1 MLSVAQSPII
11 IYFNHLFFRACE
23 IRYFEIHGKVRPDT
37 PFPLR
42 NIEKSKNYMLKIFAK
57 IFGSKHEKDIKKI
70 QPLVDR
76 INELFGS
83 YQSLSDEA
91 FRNIGT
97 ELRKKVRDHIAPF
110 EKQIKETEKKL
121 DRPDVSHEENEK
133 LNALLEQIR
142 NDYEEATARIL
153 DEILPETFALVKETC
168 RRLKGYTYTV
178 MGRDMVWDMVPYD
191 VQLIGGI
198 VLHQGKISEMAT
210 GEGKT
215 LVSTLPVFLNALTG
229 RGVHVVTV
237 NEYLAQRDME
247 WMRPVYEYHGLSTGV
262 ILSGLYAAQRR
273 NEYLCDITWGT
284 NSEFGFDYLRDN
296 MADSAEEMVQRDFYF
311 AIVDEVD
318 SVLIDEARTPL
329 IISGP
334 VPNSDTDTKYREI
347 KPWIE
352 QLVRSQQNLVASLLG
367 EAEKTLK
374 DKPNDFDAGLAL
386 LRVKRGQ
393 PKNNRFIK
401 MLSQTGIG
409 KLIQSVENE
418 YLKDNSSRMHE
429 VDDELFY
436 AVDEKANTI
445 DLTEKGR
452 EFLSRLS
459 HQDRDLFLLPD
470 VGSEIATIEADNK
483 LQPSDK
489 IRRKDDVYRLYS
501 ERSESLHTISQLLKA
516 YTLFAKDDEYVVQD
530 GQVMI
535 VDEFTGRVL
544 AGRRYSD
551 GLHQAIEAKENVKIE
566 GETQTMATITIQNF
580 FRLYKKLAGMTGT
593 AETEASEFFEIY
605 KLDVVVIPT
614 NRPIARR
621 DQDDLVYK
629 TRREKYNAIVNKVQE
644 LTGKG
649 QPVLVGTASVEV
661 SETLSRMLRAKRIPH
676 NVLNAKQHASE
687 ADIVAMAGQKSAVT
701 IATNMAGRGTDIK
714 LGTGVREMGGLFI
727 LGSERHESR
736 RIDRQLRGR
745 AGRQGDPGE
754 SIFYVSLEDE
764 LMRLFGSER
773 VIAVMDRLGHE
784 EGDVIEH
791 SMITKSIERA
801 QKKVEEQ
808 NFAIRKRLLE
818 YDDVM
823 NQQREV
829 VYTRRRKALKMDRL
843 TTDIMDLLHDYCQT
857 VVKRYHDAHDPAG
870 LEEQL
875 LREISVEFKP
885 DIPTFEQQ
893 PFEKTAEALFK
904 TASEFYHRKESAL
917 PDEIMRQ
924 IEKYAVLSVI
934 DHKWREHLREI
945 DGLRE
950 GINLRAYGQKDPLLE
965 YKQEAYKMFVMLLHE
980 IEHETLALAFKL
992 FPLTPEES
1000 EEIEAR
1006 QRRQAV
1012 RQERLVAKHAE
1023 ADSAYQI
1030 AAEASIDATLSM
1042 PGDEIVIQQPVRAE
1056 QKPGRNDA
1064 CPCGSGKKYKNCCG
1078 ANE

>member
-1 MLSVAQSPII
+1 
-11 IYFNHLFFRACE
+11 
-23 IRYFEIHGKVRPDT
+23 
-37 PFPLR
+37 
-42 NIEKSKNYMLKIFAK
+42 MLKIFEK
-57 IFGSKHEKDIKKI
+57 IFGSKHDKDLKKI
-70 QPLVDR
+70 QPLVEK
-76 INELFGS
+76 INELYGQL
-83 YQSLSDEA
+83 QSLSDDA
-91 FRNIGT
+91 FRQKGV
-97 ELRKKVRDHIAPF
+97 ELKTRVRQHLAPVE
-110 EKQIKETEKKL
+110 EKIREIESKL
-121 DRPDVSHEENEK
+121 ERPDVSLEENEQ
-133 LNALLEQIR
+133 LNIQLEQIR
-142 NDYEEATARIL
+142 KDYEAATSTIL
-153 DEILPETFALVKETC
+153 DEVLPETFALVKETC
-168 RRLKGYTYTV
+168 RRLKNHTYTV
-178 MGRDMVWDMVPYD
+178 VGREMVWDMVPHD
-191 VQLIGGI
+191 VQLIGGV
-198 VLHQGKISEMAT
+198 VLHQSKISEMAT

-262 ILSGLYAAQRR
+262 ILAHLHSDERR
-273 NEYLCDITWGT
+273 DQYLCDITWGT

-296 MADSAEEMVQRDFYF
+296 MAATPEEMVQRGHFF

-334 VPNSDTDTKYREI
+334 VPNGDNETKFHEI

-352 QLVRSQQNLVASLLG
+352 QLVRAQQNLVASLLT
-367 EAEKTLK
+367 EAEKLMKEKPTK
-374 DKPNDFDAGLAL
+374 DNPTEFNAGLAL
-386 LRVKRGQ
+386 LRVKRAQ
-393 PKNNRFIK
+393 PKNSRFTK
-401 MLSQTGIG
+401 MLSQTGVG

-429 VDDELFY
+429 VDDALFY
-436 AVDEKANTI
+436 AVDEKGNTI
-445 DLTEKGR
+445 DLTDKGR

-470 VGSEIATIEADNK
+470 VGTEVAAIEADKN

-489 IRRKDDVYRLYS
+489 VLKKDEVYRLYADRS
-501 ERSESLHTISQLLKA
+501 ERLHNISQLLKA

-530 GQVMI
+530 GVVMI

-544 AGRRYSD
+544 AGRRYSE

-566 GETQTMATITIQNF
+566 GETQTMATVTIQNF
-580 FRLYKKLAGMTGT
+580 FRLYKKLSGMTGT

-614 NRPIARR
+614 NKPVVRH
-621 DQDDLVYK
+621 DMDDLVYK
-629 TRREKYNAIVNKVQE
+629 TRREKYNALVNKVQE
-644 LTGKG
+644 LQTKG
-649 QPVLVGTASVEV
+649 QPVLLGTASVEV
-661 SETLSRMLRAKRIPH
+661 SETLSRMLRAKRIVH
-676 NVLNAKQHASE
+676 NVLNAKQHDRE
-687 ADIVAMAGQKSAVT
+687 AEVVAMAGQKGAVT

-714 LGTGVREMGGLFI
+714 LGEGVRELGGLFI

-754 SIFYVSLEDE
+754 SIFFVSLEDE

-773 VIAVMDRLGHE
+773 VIAIMDKLGHE

-829 VYTRRRKALKMDRL
+829 IYSRRRNALKMDRL
-843 TTDIMDLLHDYCQT
+843 KADILDLLHDYSLS
-857 VVKRYHDAHDPAG
+857 VVKKFHATGDVTG
-870 LEEQL
+870 LEEQI
-875 LREISVEFKP
+875 LRELSVEFKP
-885 DIPTFEQQ
+885 DAQSFERETE
-893 PFEKTAEALFK
+893 EKTAAELFK
-904 TASEFYHRKESAL
+904 TAAEFYRRKEAML
-917 PDEIMRQ
+917 PDEMMRQ
-924 IEKYAVLSVI
+924 IEKYAVVSVI
-934 DHKWREHLREI
+934 DQKWREHLREI
-945 DGLRE
+945 DSLRE

-965 YKQEAYKMFVMLLHE
+965 YKQEAYHLFVGLLGE
-980 IEHETLALAFKL
+980 IEHETLSLAFKL
-992 FPLTPEES
+992 FPVTEDDAG
-1000 EEIEAR
+1000 EIEKR

-1012 RQERLVAKHAE
+1012 KQERLVAKHPEAE
-1023 ADSAYQI
+1023 SAYEI
-1030 AAEASIDATLSM
+1030 AVETEGGSASVL
-1042 PGDEIVIQQPVRAE
+1042 PGGDVTIQMPVRAE
-1056 QKPGRNDA
+1056 AKPGRNDD

-1078 ANE
+1078 REE

>member
-1 MLSVAQSPII
+1 
-11 IYFNHLFFRACE
+11 
-23 IRYFEIHGKVRPDT
+23 
-37 PFPLR
+37 
-42 NIEKSKNYMLKIFAK
+42 MLKIFEK
-57 IFGSKHEKDIKKI
+57 IFGSKHDKDLKKI

-76 INELFGS
+76 INELYGPL
-83 YQSLSDEA
+83 QSLSDDA
-91 FRNIGT
+91 FRQKGVELKNRVRQHLGT
-97 ELRKKVRDHIAPF
+97 FVTK
-110 EKQIKETEKKL
+110 IKEIESKL
-121 DRPDVSHEENEK
+121 DRPDVSLEENEQ
-133 LNALLEQIR
+133 LNGELDQVRKDFEA
-142 NDYEEATARIL
+142 ATAAIL
-153 DEILPETFALVKETC
+153 DEVLPETFALVKDTC
-168 RRLKGYTYTV
+168 RRLKGHKYLV
-178 MGRDMVWDMVPYD
+178 MGREMTWDMVPYD

-215 LVSTLPVFLNALTG
+215 LVSSLPVFLNSLTG

-262 ILSGLYAAQRR
+262 IVSSLNSDERR

-296 MADSAEEMVQRDFYF
+296 IAGSPEDMVQRDYYF

-334 VPNSDTDTKYREI
+334 VPGGDNDTKFYEI

-352 QLVRSQQNLVASLLG
+352 QLVRAQQNLVASYLTA
-367 EAEKTLK
+367 AEKLMKEKTGK
-374 DKPNDFDAGLAL
+374 DKTSDFDAGLAL

-401 MLSQTGIG
+401 MLSQTGVA
-409 KLIQSVENE
+409 KLIQTVENE
-418 YLKDNSSRMHE
+418 FLKDNSSRMHE

-436 AVDEKANTI
+436 AVDEKFSTI
-445 DLTEKGR
+445 DLTDKGR

-459 HQDRDLFLLPD
+459 HQDSDLFLLPD
-470 VGSEIATIEADNK
+470 VGTEVAAIEADK
-483 LQPSDK
+483 TLQPSDK
-489 IRRKDDVYRLYS
+489 ITKKDAVYRLYADRS
-501 ERSESLHTISQLLKA
+501 ERLHNISQLLKA
-516 YTLFAKDDEYVVQD
+516 YSLFAKDDEYVVQE

-544 AGRRYSD
+544 AGRRYSE

-566 GETQTMATITIQNF
+566 GETQTMATVTIQNF

-593 AETEASEFFEIY
+593 AETEASEFYEIY

-614 NRPIARR
+614 NRPIARH
-621 DQDDLVYK
+621 DMDDLVFK
-629 TRREKYNAIVNKVQE
+629 TRREKYNAIVTKVQE
-644 LTGKG
+644 LTEKG

-661 SETLSRMLRAKRIPH
+661 SETLSRMLRAKRIVH
-676 NVLNAKQHASE
+676 NVLNAKQHESE
-687 ADIVAMAGQKSAVT
+687 ADIVAMAGQKGAVT

-714 LGTGVREMGGLFI
+714 LGQGIREMGGLFI

-754 SIFYVSLEDE
+754 SIFFVSLEDE
-764 LMRLFGSER
+764 LMRLFGSDR
-773 VIAVMDRLGHE
+773 VIAIMDRLGHE

-808 NFAIRKRLLE
+808 NFSIRKRLLE

-829 VYTRRRKALKMDRL
+829 IYTRRRKALKMDRL
-843 TTDIMDLLHDYCQT
+843 KTDILDLLHDYCKNE
-857 VVKRYHDAHDPAG
+857 VKKFHIGGDAAG
-870 LEEQL
+870 LEEQV
-875 LREISVEFKP
+875 LRELSVEFKP
-885 DIPTFEQQ
+885 DAESFERE
-893 PFEKTAEALFK
+893 PEEKTAAELFK
-904 TASEFYHRKESAL
+904 VASDFYHRKERAL

-924 IEKYAVLSVI
+924 IEKYSVISVI
-934 DHKWREHLREI
+934 DQKWREHLREI
-945 DGLRE
+945 DSLRE
-950 GINLRAYGQKDPLLE
+950 GINLRAFGQKDPLLE
-965 YKQEAYKMFVMLLHE
+965 YKQEAYNLFIDLLRD
-980 IEHETLALAFKL
+980 IEHETLSLAFKL
-992 FPLTPEES
+992 FPASEDEA
-1000 EEIEAR
+1000 EEIEKR

-1012 RQERLVAKHAE
+1012 KQERLVAQHPEAESAYEMAVDAGGNGAE
-1023 ADSAYQI
+1023 AI
-1030 AAEASIDATLSM
+1030 
-1042 PGDEIVIQQPVRAE
+1042 PGGNVTIQMPVRAE
-1056 QKPGRNDA
+1056 EKPGRNDL
-1064 CPCGSGKKYKNCCG
+1064 CPCGSGKKYKNCHG
-1078 ANE
+1078 QEEN

>member
-1 MLSVAQSPII
+1 
-11 IYFNHLFFRACE
+11 
-23 IRYFEIHGKVRPDT
+23 
-37 PFPLR
+37 
-42 NIEKSKNYMLKIFAK
+42 MLKIFAK

-70 QPLVDR
+70 QPIVDR
-76 INELFGS
+76 INEIYGPLEA
-83 YQSLSDEA
+83 LTDEA
-91 FRNIGT
+91 FRNKGV
-97 ELRKKVRDHIAPF
+97 ELRKKVRDRLVPF
-110 EKQIKETEKKL
+110 EVKIKECGNRL
-121 DRPDVSHEENEK
+121 DRPDVSHEEHEK
-133 LNALLEQIR
+133 LNAELDQLRDE
-142 NDYEEATARIL
+142 YEEATATVL
-153 DEILPETFALVKETC
+153 EEVLPETFALVKETC
-168 RRLKGYTYTV
+168 RRLKGHTYTV
-178 MGRDMVWDMVPYD
+178 MGREMVWDMVPYD

-198 VLHQGKISEMAT
+198 VLHQGKIAEMAT

-247 WMRPVYEYHGLSTGV
+247 WMQPVYAYHGLSTGV
-262 ILSGLYAAQRR
+262 ILAGLFSNQRR

-296 MADSAEEMVQRDFYF
+296 MAGSEEEMVQRDFYF
-311 AIVDEVD
+311 GIVDEVD

-352 QLVRSQQNLVASLLG
+352 QIVRSQQNLIASLLG
-367 EAEKTLK
+367 QAEKILK
-374 DKPNDFDAGLAL
+374 EKPTDFDAGLAL

-393 PKNNRFIK
+393 PKNNRFTK
-401 MLSQTGIG
+401 MLSQSGVG

-418 YLKDNSSRMHE
+418 YLKDNSARMHE

-452 EFLSRLS
+452 EFLSKLS
-459 HQDRDLFLLPD
+459 NQDQDLFLLPD
-470 VGSEIATIEADNK
+470 VGSEIAIIEADKN
-483 LQPSDK
+483 LQPTDK
-489 IRRKDDVYRLYS
+489 IRKKDEVYRLYS
-501 ERSESLHTISQLLKA
+501 ERSDSLHTIGQLLKA
-516 YTLFAKDDEYVVQD
+516 YTLFAKDDEYVVQE

-566 GETQTMATITIQNF
+566 GETQTMATITIQNY

-614 NRPIARR
+614 NRPIDRR
-621 DQDDLVYK
+621 DFDDLVYK
-629 TRREKYNAIVNKVQE
+629 TRREKYNAIVGKVQE
-644 LTGKG
+644 LIDKG
-649 QPVLVGTASVEV
+649 QPVLVGTANVEV
-661 SETLSRMLRAKRIPH
+661 SETLSRMLRAKRIQH
-676 NVLNAKQHASE
+676 NVLNAKQHARE
-687 ADIVAMAGQKSAVT
+687 ADIVAMAGQKGAVT

-714 LGTGVREMGGLFI
+714 LGAGVREIGGLFI

-764 LMRLFGSER
+764 LMRLFGSDR

-808 NFAIRKRLLE
+808 NFSIRKRLLE

-829 VYTRRRKALKMDRL
+829 IYTRRRKALKMERL
-843 TTDIMDLLHDYCQT
+843 KTDIMDLLQDYSQT
-857 VVKRYHDAHDPAG
+857 VVKKFHDAGDPAG
-870 LEEQL
+870 LEEQVM
-875 LREISVEFKP
+875 RELSVEFRP
-885 DIPTFEQQ
+885 DASAFEREPFEQ
-893 PFEKTAEALFK
+893 TAEALYK
-904 TASEFYHRKESAL
+904 SASEFYRRKENSL
-917 PDEIMRQ
+917 PDEIMQQ

-934 DHKWREHLREI
+934 DQKWREHLREI

-965 YKQEAYKMFVMLLHE
+965 YKQEAYKLFVELLRD
-980 IEHETLALAFKL
+980 IEHETLSVAFRL
-992 FPLTPEES
+992 FPITQEET

-1012 RQERLVAKHAE
+1012 RQERLVAQHAE
-1023 ADSAYQI
+1023 AESAYEI
-1030 AAEASIDATLSM
+1030 AADGGLSATLSM
-1042 PGDEIVIQQPVRAE
+1042 PGDEIVVQQPVRVE
-1056 QKPGRNDA
+1056 KKPGRNDD

-1078 ANE
+1078 AGE

>member
-1 MLSVAQSPII
+1 MGKCALTPP
-11 IYFNHLFFRACE
+11 Y
-23 IRYFEIHGKVRPDT
+23 RYET
-37 PFPLR
+37 LR
-42 NIEKSKNYMLKIFAK
+42 NQEFMLKIFAK

-70 QPLVDR
+70 QPIVDT
-76 INELFGS
+76 INELYGS
-83 YQSLSDEA
+83 LQSLSDEA
-91 FRNIGT
+91 FRNKGVA
-97 ELRKKVRDHIAPF
+97 LRKKVRDHLIPF
-110 EKQIKETEKKL
+110 ENRIKESEKKL
-121 DRPDVSHEENEK
+121 DRPDLSHEENEK
-133 LNALLEQIR
+133 LNAELEQIR
-142 NDYEEATARIL
+142 KEYEEATAKIL
-153 DEILPETFALVKETC
+153 DEVLPETFALVKETC
-168 RRLKGYTYTV
+168 RRLKGHAYTV

-262 ILSGLYAAQRR
+262 ILAGMYSEQRR

-296 MADSAEEMVQRDFYF
+296 MANSVEEMVQRDYYF

-334 VPNSDTDTKYREI
+334 VPNSDTDIKFREI

-352 QLVRSQQNLVASLLG
+352 QLVRAQQNLVASYLG
-367 EAEKTLK
+367 DAEKILK

-409 KLIQSVENE
+409 KLIQTVENE

-452 EFLSRLS
+452 EFLSKLS

-470 VGSEIATIEADNK
+470 VGSEIATIEADKN

-489 IRRKDDVYRLYS
+489 IRKKDEVYRLYS
-501 ERSESLHTISQLLKA
+501 ERSESLHTIGQLLKA

-614 NRPIARR
+614 NRPISRH

-629 TRREKYNAIVNKVQE
+629 TRREKYNAIINKVQE
-644 LTGKG
+644 LTTKG

-676 NVLNAKQHASE
+676 NVLNAKQHARE

-714 LGTGVREMGGLFI
+714 LGPGIREMGGLFI

-745 AGRQGDPGE
+745 SGRQGDPGE

-829 VYTRRRKALKMDRL
+829 IYTRRRKALKMERL
-843 TTDIMDLLHDYCQT
+843 KADIMDLLQDYCQT
-857 VVKRYHDAHDPAG
+857 MVTKFHADNDPDG
-870 LEEQL
+870 LEEQV
-875 LREISVEFKP
+875 LRELSVEFRP
-885 DIPTFEQQ
+885 DASAFERE
-893 PFEKTAEALFK
+893 PVEDTTNALFK
-904 TASEFYHRKESAL
+904 AASDFYHRKESDL
-917 PDEIMRQ
+917 PDDIMRQ

-934 DHKWREHLREI
+934 DQRWREHLREI

-965 YKQEAYKMFVMLLHE
+965 YKQEAFKLFVGLLRE
-980 IEHETLALAFKL
+980 IEHETLSLVFKL

-1000 EEIEAR
+1000 QEIEAR
-1006 QRRQAV
+1006 QRRHAV
-1012 RQERLVAKHAE
+1012 RQERLVAQHAE
-1023 ADSAYQI
+1023 ADSAYEI
-1030 AAEASIDATLSM
+1030 ADDGGLNATLSM
-1042 PGDEIVIQQPVRAE
+1042 PGDEIVIQQPIRVE
-1056 QKPGRNDA
+1056 KKPGRNDE

>member
-1 MLSVAQSPII
+1 
-11 IYFNHLFFRACE
+11 
-23 IRYFEIHGKVRPDT
+23 
-37 PFPLR
+37 
-42 NIEKSKNYMLKIFAK
+42 MLKIFAK

-70 QPLVDR
+70 QPIVDR
-76 INELFGS
+76 INEIYGPLEA
-83 YQSLSDEA
+83 LTDEA
-91 FRNIGT
+91 FRNKGV
-97 ELRKKVRDHIAPF
+97 ELRKKVRDRLVPF
-110 EKQIKETEKKL
+110 EVKIKECGNRL
-121 DRPDVSHEENEK
+121 DRPDVSHEEHEK
-133 LNALLEQIR
+133 LNAELDQLRDE
-142 NDYEEATARIL
+142 YEEATAAVL
-153 DEILPETFALVKETC
+153 EEVLPETFALVKETC
-168 RRLKGYTYTV
+168 RRLKGHTYTV
-178 MGRDMVWDMVPYD
+178 MGREMVWDMVPYD

-198 VLHQGKISEMAT
+198 VLHQGKIAEMAT

-247 WMRPVYEYHGLSTGV
+247 WMQPVYAYHGLSTGV
-262 ILSGLYAAQRR
+262 ILAGLFSNQRR

-296 MADSAEEMVQRDFYF
+296 MAGSEEEMVQRDFYF
-311 AIVDEVD
+311 GIVDEVD

-352 QLVRSQQNLVASLLG
+352 QIVRSQQNLIASLLG
-367 EAEKTLK
+367 QAEKILK
-374 DKPNDFDAGLAL
+374 EKPTDFDAGLAL

-393 PKNNRFIK
+393 PKNNRFTK
-401 MLSQTGIG
+401 MLSQSGVG

-418 YLKDNSSRMHE
+418 YLKDNSARMHE

-452 EFLSRLS
+452 EFLSKLS
-459 HQDRDLFLLPD
+459 NQDQDLFLLPD
-470 VGSEIATIEADNK
+470 VGSEIAIIEADKN
-483 LQPSDK
+483 LQPTDK
-489 IRRKDDVYRLYS
+489 IRKKDEVYRLYS
-501 ERSESLHTISQLLKA
+501 ERSDSLHTIGQLLKA
-516 YTLFAKDDEYVVQD
+516 YTLFAKDDEYVVQE

-566 GETQTMATITIQNF
+566 GETQTMATITIQNY

-614 NRPIARR
+614 NRPIDRR
-621 DQDDLVYK
+621 DFDDLVYK
-629 TRREKYNAIVNKVQE
+629 TRREKYNAIVGKVQE
-644 LTGKG
+644 LIDKG
-649 QPVLVGTASVEV
+649 QPVLVGTANVEV
-661 SETLSRMLRAKRIPH
+661 SETLSRMLRAKRIQH
-676 NVLNAKQHASE
+676 NVLNAKQHARE
-687 ADIVAMAGQKSAVT
+687 ADIVAMAGQKGAVT

-714 LGTGVREMGGLFI
+714 LGAGVREIGGLFI

-764 LMRLFGSER
+764 LMRLFGSDR

-808 NFAIRKRLLE
+808 NFSIRKRLLE

-829 VYTRRRKALKMDRL
+829 IYTRRRKALKMERL
-843 TTDIMDLLHDYCQT
+843 KTDIMDLLQDYSQT
-857 VVKRYHDAHDPAG
+857 VVKKFHDANDPAG
-870 LEEQL
+870 LEEQVM
-875 LREISVEFKP
+875 RELSVEFRP
-885 DIPTFEQQ
+885 DASAFEREPFEQ
-893 PFEKTAEALFK
+893 TAEALYK
-904 TASEFYHRKESAL
+904 SASEFYRRKENSL
-917 PDEIMRQ
+917 PDEIMQQ

-934 DHKWREHLREI
+934 DQKWREHLREI

-965 YKQEAYKMFVMLLHE
+965 YKQEAYKLFVELLRD
-980 IEHETLALAFKL
+980 IEHETLSVAFRL
-992 FPLTPEES
+992 FPITQEET

-1012 RQERLVAKHAE
+1012 RQERLVAQHAE
-1023 ADSAYQI
+1023 AESAYEI
-1030 AAEASIDATLSM
+1030 AADGGLSATLSM
-1042 PGDEIVIQQPVRAE
+1042 PGDEIVIQQPVRVE
-1056 QKPGRNDA
+1056 KKPGRNDD

-1078 ANE
+1078 AGE